1 MTILETLAAHA
12 AQRVE
17 AAQQT
22 LPADVL
28 QARAQALPKG
38 ELPAPTGA
46 GWPGAICG
54 WSCCGRYLP
63 LIFTQ

>member
-17 AAQQT
+17 AAKQT

-38 ELPAPTGA
+38 DFAFARALA
-46 GWPGAICG
+46 GENLAFVCE
-54 WSCCGRYLP
+54 CKKA
-63 LIFTQ
+63 